1 MVFRQVLRNGI
12 PPALKL
18 FLQHSAVV
26 TLIRVTGL
34 VIVFCLQILLARL
47 IGSSEEY
54 GKYAWGQSILF
65 MAGTLAAMG
74 VPVATSRFIA
84 SLNTSENEHAV
95 AAVVYRAR
103 RLLSWSF
110 CILLLLALGML
121 IAGRTITNYSMYLN
135 LSAVALV
142 FAPGVS
148 LLLLY
153 QHMSRA
159 RHWLF
164 LAFLPMQVLR
174 PTATALLAVSAW
186 WLLGDSL
193 SGALTLILVGLSV
206 FAASVIQA
214 SIFHSRQ
221 GNLLAGAQYS
231 ASHSQEY
238 HPAELSRTA
247 LPIFVTRIASV
258 TIEYSN
264 VLLVG
269 FLAGPAQAGA
279 YFAAEKLAQ
288 LALIPPSIMSSVCQ
302 PDLAAANATRNPQ
315 LLKSISRRA
324 IHGGLWPTVTIGLI
338 SIILAGPL
346 LSLFGENFTSATPV
360 LVILILG
367 LILKTAL
374 GPVEDLLLM
383 TGNQQVLPRVMVI
396 TAIFHLLSL
405 SVLVPLHGAAGA
417 ALTSAFSG
425 LLSSFWLMRLVKDKL
440 AINPTILAGRN

>member
-1 MVFRQVLRNGI
+1 
-12 PPALKL
+12 
-18 FLQHSAVV
+18 
-26 TLIRVTGL
+26 
-34 VIVFCLQILLARL
+34 
-47 IGSSEEY
+47 
-54 GKYAWGQSILF
+54 

-74 VPVATSRFIA
+74 VPIATSRFIA

-110 CILLLLALGML
+110 CILLLLSLGIL
-121 IAGRTITNYSMYLN
+121 IASKSITNYSLYLN

-159 RHWLF
+159 RQWLF

-174 PTATALLAVSAW
+174 PAATAMLAVTAW
-186 WLLGDSL
+186 WLLEDNL
-193 SGALTLILVGLSV
+193 SGAQTLALVGLSV
-206 FAASVIQA
+206 FAVSIIQA

-221 GNLLAGAQYS
+221 RKLLAGAQES
-231 ASHSQEY
+231 TSHSQEY

-247 LPIFVTRIASV
+247 FPIFVTRIASV
-258 TIEYSN
+258 VIDYSS

-279 YFAAEKLAQ
+279 YFAAERLAQ
-288 LALIPPSIMSSVCQ
+288 LALIPPSIVSSVCQ
-302 PDLAAANATRNPQ
+302 PDMAAASATNNRDK
-315 LLKSISRRA
+315 LKDITRLA
-324 IHGGLWPTVTIGLI
+324 VHGGLWPTVAIG
-338 SIILAGPL
+338 SIATLFAGPL
-346 LSLFGENFTSATPV
+346 LSLFGDNFTSAIPV

-367 LILKTAL
+367 VIVKAAL

-383 TGNQQVLPRVMVI
+383 TGNQQLLPRVMLV

-405 SVLVPLHGAAGA
+405 SVLVPLQGAAGA
-417 ALTSAFSG
+417 ALTCALSG
-425 LLSSFWLMRLVKDKL
+425 VLSSFWLMRMVKKKIAL
-440 AINPTILAGRN
+440 NPTILNGWT